1 MTAASLAWLVLAV
14 QAPAFLTLLL
24 RLLHAPWRRPPL
36 KPVPS
41 APTLAGKVSVVIPTL
56 NEGERI
62 QPCLDGLARQ
72 GSELREVIVVDSRST
87 DDTVAKVETI
97 ANQDPRFRA
106 VTDDLLPPGWVG
118 RPWALDYGY
127 RQADPASEWV
137 LGIDADTQPQPGLV
151 AALVQQAEAEHM
163 DIVTLA
169 PRFILQ
175 HLGEAWL
182 QPALLLTLIY
192 RFGAAGETQRDPQR
206 AMANGQ
212 CCLLRRAALDQLG
225 GYRLARAS
233 FCDDVT
239 LVREAAKQ
247 GLKVGFWDGSQV
259 LQVRM
264 YTSAA
269 ETWREWGRSLDLK
282 DAALPGQTWADV
294 LFLLLVQALPWL
306 LVPLL
311 LALGAW
317 ESTDLSLRLLL
328 GLNSFLLVQR
338 LAMQFAIAS
347 AYATKPWTYWLSPT
361 ADPLAALRILI
372 SAGSRPKQWRGRTY
386 SDPSV
391 ADSVGNP

>member
-1 MTAASLAWLVLAV
+1 MTVASLAWLLLAL
-14 QAPAFLTLLL
+14 QTPAFLTLLL
-24 RLLHAPWRRPPL
+24 RLLPAPWRRPPL
-36 KPVPS
+36 KPLTVRNPE
-41 APTLAGKVSVVIPTL
+41 LAGKVTVIIPTL

-62 QPCLDGLARQ
+62 QACLDGLAQQ
-72 GSELREVIVVDSRST
+72 GQELREVVVIDSRSS
-87 DDTVAKVETI
+87 DDTVAKVE
-97 ANQDPRFRA
+97 AMARHDRRFRTI
-106 VTDDLLPPGWVG
+106 TDDPLPPGWVG

-127 RQADPASEWV
+127 RHTEGEWL

-151 AALVQQAEAEHM
+151 AALVQQAEAEAM

-192 RFGAAGETQRDPQR
+192 RFGAAGEAQRDPER
-206 AMANGQ
+206 VMANGQ

-225 GYRLARAS
+225 GYTLAQAS

-239 LVREAAKQ
+239 LVREAAKR

-282 DAALPGQTWADV
+282 DAAFPGQTWADV
-294 LFLLLVQALPWL
+294 VFLLLVQALPWL
-306 LVPLL
+306 LLPLL
-311 LALGAW
+311 LALRAW

-328 GLNSFLLVQR
+328 GLNGFLLVQR
-338 LAMQFAIAS
+338 VGLQFAIAS
-347 AYATKPWTYWLSPT
+347 AYASKPWTYWLAPT
-361 ADPLAALRILI
+361 ADPLAAVRIML
-372 SAGSRPKQWRGRTY
+372 SAASRPKQWRGRTY
-386 SDPSV
+386 PDRST
-391 ADSVGNP
+391 ADTPDNS